1 MDRSVPGLQRCRAGR
16 PRGRYDLAMVRT
28 SYLRV
33 YRPLGSFPPDEAAHW
48 TSDAGGH
55 TRGEL
60 KASRR
65 WLLGGR
71 LPDDGGTAAWGGAFM
86 REVDGRVLVCP
97 ALTRLRMLSALVE
110 FRRSVPDEVV
120 DAFVPGDE
128 ARRADVELEALGRR
142 HPDMR
147 SHILHANWYVPLRW
161 FVAFDAT
168 ERILTEDSAGLRVR
182 YETTLMQARARLAR
196 ALDVLAHGSDD
207 AIVDAVRELDAW
219 LEGFPGDGLLELD
232 YGTVAQLVPDD
243 VLVDDCSAAEVWSS
257 IEALE
262 AGDVVAAGRLF
273 GRLSERWA
281 EVRAREAVN

>member
-1 MDRSVPGLQRCRAGR
+1 
-16 PRGRYDLAMVRT
+16 MVRT

-33 YRPLGSFPPDEAAHW
+33 YRPLGSFPPAERAQW
-48 TSDAGGH
+48 SSDAGGH
-55 TRGEL
+55 SRGEL

-71 LPDDGGTAAWGGAFM
+71 LPGDDGGAAAWDGAYT

-97 ALTRLRMLSALVE
+97 SLTRLRMLSALVE

-142 HPDMR
+142 HPGMR

-161 FVAFDAT
+161 FVAFDAS
-168 ERILTEDSAGLRVR
+168 ERILTEDSTGLRVR
-182 YETTLMQARARLAR
+182 YETSLTSARARLAR
-196 ALDVLAHGSDD
+196 ALEVLARASDES
-207 AIVDAVRELDAW
+207 VSDAVRELDAW
-219 LEGFPGDGLLELD
+219 LQGFPGDGLLELD
-232 YGTVAQLVPDD
+232 YGTVAELLPDD
-243 VLVDDCSAAEVWSS
+243 ELVDDCSAAEVWSS